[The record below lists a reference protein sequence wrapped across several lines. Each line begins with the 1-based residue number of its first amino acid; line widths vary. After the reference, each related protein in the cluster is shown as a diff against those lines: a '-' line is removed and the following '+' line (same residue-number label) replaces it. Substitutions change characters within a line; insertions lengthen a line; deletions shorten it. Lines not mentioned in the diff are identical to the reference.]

1 MVKCMDKMQF
11 KIDPER
17 LDALQELYDDR
28 KSDKLSLDERVQLRN
43 AIIEERRD
51 YDTSWLDVN
60 DGDVIRGKTDYEDEI
75 DINNFK
81 MMDLSAFH
89 LEHHPTIGQN
99 VTQVYA

>member
-1 MVKCMDKMQF
+1 MDKMQF

-43 AIIEERRD
+43 AIIDERQD
-51 YDTSWLDVN
+51 YDTSWFDVN
-60 DGDVIRGKTDYEDEI
+60 NGDVIRGKTDYEDEI

-89 LEHHPTIGQN
+89 LESHPTIGQN